1 MTGKRHDSPSRHR
14 PPNLILVLTD
24 DLGYSDIAPYGGTF
38 ETPAL
43 SRMAREGFLATD
55 YYSPANICT
64 PARAGILT
72 GRYPLRTG
80 LGFEVIMQGD
90 DRALPRSEVTIA
102 AALKPGYAT
111 GLFGKW
117 HLGHRAPDW
126 LPTTYGF
133 DRFVGI
139 PYSHDMAPLS
149 VYDAAVGEEA
159 RAYSVPFEALQEEFY
174 TGAEQF
180 IEANRDR
187 PFFIELALSA
197 PHLPNYPPD
206 ELQGKSRVG
215 PYGDAI
221 LEIDAIMSRLFA
233 KLDAL
238 GLSQDTLV
246 IFTSDNGPWF
256 EGSSLPLRDRK
267 GGSGYDGGY
276 RVPFLAWWP
285 GQIPAG
291 QRSNALICGID
302 LFPTFCALAD
312 IAVPAG
318 LELDGRDISDVLL
331 RGAPS
336 PHDQILLFNNYD
348 VVAVRTQRWKYVA
361 ETYYRAFRVPLA
373 RWGHEELYDM
383 SASDSESYSLARYEP
398 EVLADMQR
406 RLAAARA
413 EFKPY
418 NTGVPEFFRTFAEQ
432 LRQRQD

>member
-1 MTGKRHDSPSRHR
+1 MTGHPDQHQPGRR
-14 PPNLILVLTD
+14 PPNIILVLTD
-24 DLGYSDIAPYGGTF
+24 DLGYSDIAPYGGIF

-43 SRMAREGFLATD
+43 SQMAREGFLSTG

-102 AALKPGYAT
+102 AALKPVYAT

-149 VYDAAVGEEA
+149 IFAANAGEAASE
-159 RAYSVPFEALQEEFY
+159 YNLPFEALQEEFY
-174 TGAEQF
+174 TQAERF
-180 IEANRDR
+180 IEANRTR

-197 PHLPNYPPD
+197 PHLPNHPP
-206 ELQGKSRVG
+206 EALLGKSRVG
-215 PYGDAI
+215 PYGDSI
-221 LEIDAIMSRLFA
+221 LEIDAIMGRLFA

-238 GLSQDTLV
+238 DLGRDTLV

-267 GGSGYDGGY
+267 GGAGYDGGY
-276 RVPFLAWWP
+276 RVPFLALWP
-285 GQIPAG
+285 GQIPPG
-291 QRSNALICGID
+291 QRSNAIVCGIN
-302 LFPTFCALAD
+302 LLPTFCA
-312 IAVPAG
+312 VAG
-318 LELDGRDISDVLL
+318 VALPDRVEIDGRDISGVLL

-336 PHDQILLFNNYD
+336 PHEQLLLFNNFE
-348 VVAVRTQRWKYVA
+348 VVAVRTQRWKYVS
-361 ETYYRAFRVPLA
+361 ETYYRGWRVPLA

-398 EVLADMQR
+398 VVLADMQR

-413 EFKPY
+413 EFKAY
-418 NTGVPEFFRTFAEQ
+418 NTGIPDYFRTLSAQ
-432 LRQRQD
+432 LKQRQD

>member
-1 MTGKRHDSPSRHR
+1 MTRQPDQKHANRR
-14 PPNLILVLTD
+14 PPNIILVLTD
-24 DLGYSDIAPYGGTF
+24 DLGYSDIAPYGGVF
-38 ETPAL
+38 ETLAL

-90 DRALPRSEVTIA
+90 DRALPRSEATIA
-102 AALKPGYAT
+102 AALKPAYAT

-149 VYDAAVGEEA
+149 VFSANAGEAA
-159 RAYSVPFEALQEEFY
+159 RQYSVPFESLQEEFY
-174 TGAEQF
+174 TQAERF
-180 IEANRDR
+180 IEENCDG

-206 ELQGKSRVG
+206 ALQGKSRVG
-215 PYGDAI
+215 PYGDSI
-221 LEIDAIMSRLFA
+221 LEIDAIMGRLFA
-233 KLDAL
+233 KLEAL
-238 GLSQDTLV
+238 GLGPDTLV

-291 QRSNALICGID
+291 RRSNAIVCGID
-302 LFPTFCALAD
+302 LFPTFCALAG
-312 IAVPAG
+312 IAVPDG
-318 LELDGRDISDVLL
+318 LEIDGRDISDVLL
-331 RGAPS
+331 RGAHS
-336 PHDQILLFNNYD
+336 PHEQLLLFNNFD

-361 ETYYRAFRVPLA
+361 ETYYRTFRVPLA

-383 SASDSESYSLARYEP
+383 SVSDTESYSLARYEP
-398 EVLADMQR
+398 AVLAEMQR

-413 EFKPY
+413 EFQPY
-418 NTGVPEFFRTFAEQ
+418 NTGVPDFFRTFSAQ
-432 LRQRQD
+432 LKQRQD

>member
-1 MTGKRHDSPSRHR
+1 MTRHPDEQQPGHR
-14 PPNLILVLTD
+14 PPNIILVLTD
-24 DLGYSDIAPYGGTF
+24 DLGYSDIAPYGGIF

-43 SRMAREGFLATD
+43 SQMAHEGFLATD

-102 AALKPGYAT
+102 AALKPVYAT

-149 VYDAAVGEEA
+149 IFAANAGQAASE
-159 RAYSVPFEALQEEFY
+159 YSLPFEALQEEFY
-174 TGAEQF
+174 TQAERF
-180 IEANRDR
+180 IEANHTR
-187 PFFIELALSA
+187 PFFVELALSA
-197 PHLPNYPPD
+197 PHLPNHPP
-206 ELQGKSRVG
+206 EALLGKSRVG
-215 PYGDAI
+215 PYGDSV
-221 LEIDAIMSRLFA
+221 LEIDSIMSRLFA
-233 KLDAL
+233 KLEAL
-238 GLSQDTLV
+238 GLGRDTLV

-267 GGSGYDGGY
+267 GGAGYDGGY

-285 GQIPAG
+285 GHIPPG
-291 QRSNALICGID
+291 QRSNAIVCGID
-302 LFPTFCALAD
+302 LLPTFCALAGVASPGGVQ
-312 IAVPAG
+312 I
-318 LELDGRDISDVLL
+318 DGRDISGVLL
-331 RGAPS
+331 SGAPS
-336 PHDQILLFNNYD
+336 PHDQILLFNNFD

-361 ETYYRAFRVPLA
+361 ETYYRTMRVPLA
-373 RWGHEELYDM
+373 RWRHEELYDM

-398 EVLADMQR
+398 AVLEEMKQ

-418 NTGVPEFFRTFAEQ
+418 NTGVPDFFRAFSEQ

>member
-1 MTGKRHDSPSRHR
+1 MTRESDQKDAGRR
-14 PPNLILVLTD
+14 PPNIILVLTD
-24 DLGYSDIAPYGGTF
+24 DLGYSDIAPYGGVF
-38 ETPAL
+38 GTPAL
-43 SRMAREGFLATD
+43 SRMACEGLLATD

-102 AALKPGYAT
+102 AALKPAYAA

-149 VYDAAVGEEA
+149 VFAANAGEAA
-159 RAYSVPFEALQEEFY
+159 REYSVPFESLQEEFY
-174 TGAEQF
+174 TQAERF
-180 IEANRDR
+180 IEANCDR

-206 ELQGKSRVG
+206 ALQGKSRVG
-215 PYGDAI
+215 PYGDSI
-221 LEIDAIMSRLFA
+221 LEIDAIMGRLFA
-233 KLDAL
+233 KLEAL
-238 GLSQDTLV
+238 GLGPDTLV

-291 QRSNALICGID
+291 RRSNAIVCGID
-302 LFPTFCALAD
+302 LFPTLCALAG
-312 IAVPAG
+312 IAVPDG
-318 LELDGRDISDVLL
+318 LEIDGRDISDVLL

-336 PHDQILLFNNYD
+336 PHEQLLLFNNFD

-361 ETYYRAFRVPLA
+361 ETYYRTFRVPLA

-383 SASDSESYSLARYEP
+383 SVSDTESYSLARYEP
-398 EVLADMQR
+398 AVLAEMQR

-413 EFKPY
+413 EFQPY
-418 NTGVPEFFRTFAEQ
+418 NTGVPDFFRTFSAQ
-432 LRQRQD
+432 LKQRQD

>member
-1 MTGKRHDSPSRHR
+1 MTRQPDLPNAGRR
-14 PPNLILVLTD
+14 PPNIILVLTD
-24 DLGYSDIAPYGGTF
+24 DLGYSDIAPYGGVF

-43 SRMAREGFLATD
+43 SQMAREGFLATD

-102 AALKPGYAT
+102 AALKPAYAT

-149 VYDAAVGEEA
+149 VFAANAGEAA
-159 RAYSVPFEALQEEFY
+159 REYSLPFEALQEEFY
-174 TGAEQF
+174 VEAERF

-197 PHLPNYPPD
+197 PHLPNHPP
-206 ELQGKSRVG
+206 EALQGKSRVG
-215 PYGDAI
+215 PYGDSI
-221 LEIDAIMSRLFA
+221 LEIDAIMGRLFA
-233 KLDAL
+233 KLEAL
-238 GLSQDTLV
+238 GLGHDTLV

-291 QRSNALICGID
+291 QRSNAIVCGID
-302 LFPTFCALAD
+302 LFPTFCALAGVE
-312 IAVPAG
+312 VPEG
-318 LELDGRDISDVLL
+318 LEIDGRDISSVLM
-331 RGAPS
+331 RGASS
-336 PHDQILLFNNYD
+336 PHDQILLFNNFD

-361 ETYYRAFRVPLA
+361 ETYYRSMRVPLA

-383 SASDSESYSLARYEP
+383 SASESESYSLARYEAA
-398 EVLADMQR
+398 VLADMQR

-418 NTGVPEFFRTFAEQ
+418 NTGVPDFFRAFSEQ
-432 LRQRQD
+432 LKQRQD